1 MNDVLY
7 MYGLEILTKNAQT
20 RCSLYI
26 CPIGLSF
33 NANAQWLSHEV
44 GVIAGPVAFQSDY
57 GQRYNLNT
65 NAGNTGLGIGII
77 HYINFSYEAE
87 CNCYTPDTILMTTL
101 N

>member
-7 MYGLEILTKNAQT
+7 IFVGLEILTK
-20 RCSLYI
+20 CSNTLLSFI
-26 CPIGLSF
+26 CPIGFSF
-33 NANAQWLSHEV
+33 NANAQSFSHEV

-87 CNCYTPDTILMTTL
+87 CNCYTLILILMTTL